1 MTEEANIESLD
12 DDDKS
17 YLDRGDSDDSDSM
30 ADTIV
35 TDNDVEEIED
45 GETEDYFYKRG
56 NKVLEWRWEK
66 RGSKGSRKRV
76 VTSIEYKYC
85 GEIFTN
91 KTTQILR

>member
-1 MTEEANIESLD
+1 MEEANIESLD

-45 GETEDYFYKRG
+45 GETKDYFNKRG

-76 VTSIEYKYC
+76 VTI
-85 GEIFTN
+85 
-91 KTTQILR
+91 

>member
-45 GETEDYFYKRG
+45 GETEDYFNKRG

-76 VTSIEYKYC
+76 VTI
-85 GEIFTN
+85 
-91 KTTQILR
+91 